1 MRQRI
6 NLYWPEFKPEFRWL
20 NVGTMLVVWLLTLLI
35 VVLVTM
41 RLSVTVQKQSA
52 VLNQAQERTIQLDEE
67 LAMAKSQLAERKPSQ
82 VLSEELETLNL
93 SVSQKTLLIEE
104 LSGQETREQAPF
116 YQALNGFADVADGSL
131 WLTRFV
137 VRS

>member
-67 LAMAKSQLAERKPSQ
+67 LAIENRLQHRQNHLRLGKMAPALEFLAHSI
-82 VLSEELETLNL
+82 
-93 SVSQKTLLIEE
+93 LL
-104 LSGQETREQAPF
+104 
-116 YQALNGFADVADGSL
+116 
-131 WLTRFV
+131 
-137 VRS
+137 